1 MKFLYKNILTEKE
14 FMAAATDKTDG
25 GGLHFEKMA
34 VRMKAQIWK

>member
-25 GGLHFEKMA
+25 GGLHFGKRA
-34 VRMKAQIWK
+34 VRMKTQIWK